1 MGLWNKDIGLLLNEN
16 TVSCEDVMRNLVELK
31 DLAREEIFQIFK
43 LADRIRQGEYNHFL
57 SGKTAVLFF
66 PGSSI
71 RTRVTY
77 EKGINLLGG
86 HTILFDSDALDKK
99 EKVEDVVGYLNN
111 WADAIVVRHSDIEL
125 VKEISKYAKIPVIN
139 AMTKANHPCEILADL
154 YALSRLRKDYLNA
167 EYLYVGPPSNIGR
180 TWIAASDKLGFSI
193 TQCCPVGYE
202 MECTNIVYDIADAI
216 MDKDIVLI
224 DSLSK
229 EQLQDF
235 NDYQITC
242 ELMDKANDNALL
254 NPCPPF
260 FRGEEVTEDVI
271 SSKYF
276 VGYDFKKSLL
286 EVQQA
291 IIVFTMTN

>member
-1 MGLWNKDIGLLLNEN
+1 
-16 TVSCEDVMRNLVELK
+16 MRNLVELK
-31 DLAREEIFQIFK
+31 DLTKEEILQVFE
-43 LADRIRQGEYNHFL
+43 LADRIRQGEYIHFL

-66 PGSSI
+66 PSSSI

-86 HTILFDSDALDKK
+86 HTILFDSDALEKK
-99 EKVEDVVGYLNN
+99 EKIEDVIGYLNN
-111 WADAIVVRHSDIEL
+111 WADVIVVRHGDIEL
-125 VKEISKYAKIPVIN
+125 VKEIAKYARVPVIN
-139 AMTKANHPCEILADL
+139 AMTKVNHPCEILTDL
-154 YALSRLRKDYLNA
+154 YVLSKTRKDYL
-167 EYLYVGPPSNIGR
+167 EEDYLYVGPSGNIGQ
-180 TWIAASDKLGFSI
+180 TWKEASDLLGFSI

-202 MECTNIVYDIADAI
+202 IESTKIVYDITDAI
-216 MDKDIVLI
+216 MDKDIVLT

-235 NDYQITC
+235 KGFQITC
-242 ELMDKANDNALL
+242 ELMDKANDNALI

-271 SSKYF
+271 GSKYF
-276 VGYDFKKSLL
+276 VGYEFKKSLI